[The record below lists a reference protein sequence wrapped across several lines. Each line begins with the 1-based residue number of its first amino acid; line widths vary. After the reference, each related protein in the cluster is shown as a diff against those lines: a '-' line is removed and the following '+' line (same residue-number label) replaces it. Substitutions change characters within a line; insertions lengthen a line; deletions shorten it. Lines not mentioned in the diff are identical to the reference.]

1 MYSIDTPTAPLPLKA
16 EARVLVGLID
26 QTVQAGFPSPA
37 EDHACK
43 RIDLNEI
50 LVRHPQASFLLR
62 VRGSSMRDAGI
73 DDGDL
78 VLVDKAIKPA
88 HGQVVVAVVDGEFTV
103 KRLYAKDGQIKLQA
117 SNKAFKD
124 ITPGDGQI
132 VEVWGVVTHAIKFM
146 TT

>member
-1 MYSIDTPTAPLPLKA
+1 MYSNDSSTAPVPLNA
-16 EARVLVGLID
+16 GARVLVGLLD

-50 LVRHPQASFLLR
+50 LVRHPQASFVLR

-73 DDGDL
+73 DDGDV

-117 SNKAFKD
+117 SNKSFRD
-124 ITPGDGQI
+124 ICPGDGQT
-132 VEVWGVVTHAIKFM
+132 VEVWGVVTHAIKSM
-146 TT
+146 PT